1 MNDSKYIGLR
11 NKLVAELKSK
21 GISDKKVLG
30 AIGVVPRHLF
40 LDPVFR
46 DKFAYE
52 DSAFPIGEGQTISQP
67 YTVAFQTELL
77 NISKGSKV
85 LEIGTGSGYQAA
97 VLSPLVKHVYTIEI
111 VKSLANNA
119 DNRLKILGYKN
130 ITIRWGDGYKGWPE
144 EAPFDRI
151 IVTAAPPEI
160 PQALIEQ
167 LGIGGKMVI
176 PVGTRL
182 QEIVV
187 VEKSES
193 GEISKK
199 KVLPVRFVPMIRG
212 K

>member
-1 MNDSKYIGLR
+1 MVLDAISK
-11 NKLVAELKSK
+11 
-21 GISDKKVLG
+21 
-30 AIGVVPRHLF
+30 VPRHMF
-40 LDPVFR
+40 MDSGFIDHAYQ
-46 DKFAYE
+46 DK
-52 DSAFPIGEGQTISQP
+52 AFPISSGQTISQP
-67 YTVAFQTELL
+67 YTVAFQSQLL
-77 NISKGSKV
+77 QIEKGDKI

-167 LGIGGKMVI
+167 LGIGGEMVI

>member
-1 MNDSKYIGLR
+1 M
-11 NKLVAELKSK
+11 
-21 GISDKKVLG
+21 
-30 AIGVVPRHLF
+30 
-40 LDPVFR
+40 
-46 DKFAYE
+46 
-52 DSAFPIGEGQTISQP
+52 Q
-67 YTVAFQTELL
+67 
-77 NISKGSKV
+77 
-85 LEIGTGSGYQAA
+85 
-97 VLSPLVKHVYTIEI
+97 
-111 VKSLANNA
+111 
-119 DNRLKILGYKN
+119 
-130 ITIRWGDGYKGWPE
+130 GDGYKGWPE